1 MRHKIIFAFTSY
13 MADENGNRA
22 GFRLGAAATGETG
35 PHIRPPGQNIVPTND
50 RSYLPPQ

>member
-1 MRHKIIFAFTSY
+1 MRHKVIFVFTSY
-13 MADENGNRA
+13 IADENGYRA

-35 PHIRPPGQNIVPTND
+35 SIRPPGKIPTNVD